1 MGGVGGWRLTV
12 KESETGAC
20 ETDSSDEKRLRDRE
34 LDQWHG
40 GEGEKWRRLR
50 NSGRD
55 WQRFSV
61 HHVVCAFFLFLQ
73 RGRVWPNVTAPFYLE
88 SPEPQ
93 LPRPP
98 QDHRARLGNNANTH
112 THTHIYHCLF
122 RQSAWLKSFFIT
134 QRNVAVL
141 TFPHSSLSS
150 SITRCLKGRYH
161 CEKNNNVPKML
172 PSKRDER
179 QLFYFRSAAAP
190 VRRTTGL
197 K

>member
-73 RGRVWPNVTAPFYLE
+73 RGRVWPNVTAPFCLE
-88 SPEPQ
+88 SPELQ
-93 LPRPP
+93 LLRPP

-112 THTHIYHCLF
+112 THTHIYTTVFLDNLLDLSH
-122 RQSAWLKSFFIT
+122 
-134 QRNVAVL
+134 
-141 TFPHSSLSS
+141 SLS
-150 SITRCLKGRYH
+150 
-161 CEKNNNVPKML
+161 
-172 PSKRDER
+172 
-179 QLFYFRSAAAP
+179 RSATSQFWHFLTLLYPHPSLAASKGDIT
-190 VRRTTGL
+190 VKRTITCQRCYPPRETRDNFSIL
-197 K
+197 DRPPLLLDEPPA